1 MIKSQFTL
9 NQLWLDRQ
17 RQASIIAHE
26 ALHNVFTLIEPRFL
40 QIKNYQEKLIPE
52 NSLGIETYRT
62 MLDLGFWKKLV
73 YLGLESKT
81 SLQLCYKYFDHVNF
95 TLLRDFVESFTDEQ
109 LKQVAKW
116 ENELVLREFWL
127 RMCKKIHESE
137 HSEVVK
143 NIN

>member
-1 MIKSQFTL
+1 
-9 NQLWLDRQ
+9 
-17 RQASIIAHE
+17 
-26 ALHNVFTLIEPRFL
+26 
-40 QIKNYQEKLIPE
+40 
-52 NSLGIETYRT
+52 

-81 SLQLCYKYFDHVNF
+81 SLHLCYKYFDHVNF